1 MVHRLLQNDM
11 IKVNNAVPRP
21 RTSVVYSYLK
31 ITLLNRDLIV
41 DIRTSTFVVTR
52 TVQVTLQLQIGSNL
66 YYLTVLWGL
75 DQFNWLHLY

>member
-1 MVHRLLQNDM
+1 MVHSLLQNYS
-11 IKVNNAVPRP
+11 IKVLRP
-21 RTSVVYSYLK
+21 RMSVVCPYLK

-52 TVQVTLQLQIGSNL
+52 AVQVTLQLQIGSNL

-75 DQFNWLHLY
+75 DQINWFNLI